1 MRPDVSA
8 ESAAGSP
15 QRWLCVSLHD
25 VAPATWASCQKV
37 LAAVREVADVPLT
50 LLIVPA
56 YHGQCSAQPE
66 FERAISTQL
75 AAGHELAL
83 HGYFHVDRHA
93 PSDLIDWFRRRIYTA
108 AEGEFCGLSEDEAR
122 ERLTLG
128 ARWFAANG
136 WPMAGFVAPAW
147 LLGAGAW
154 RALRARKGLQYTS
167 TLTKLIVLPEA
178 YAIHAPCDLQ
188 RSQRLAPPH
197 VDRWT
202 WLLSPRHAG
211 LEVLRLGMHPHDAES
226 RPVCGVPGS
235 ACWSGRC
242 RIAKPLPRPSSCA
255 SGELTR
261 FGTVSDGPYRRFC
274 SRCRD
279 AVSLYTHQQRR
290 FVCTLSD
297 RYCLAR
303 RCLLSR
309 LPLALKLSRVAPQ
322 MIGYTLQVAWASKS
336 PSA

>member
-1 MRPDVSA
+1 MRPEVGA

-37 LAAVREVADVPLT
+37 LDAVREVADVPLT

-75 AAGHELAL
+75 AAGDELAL

-93 PSDLIDWFRRRIYTA
+93 PTDLVDWFRRRIYTA

-154 RALRARKGLQYTS
+154 RAVRAQHGLQYTT

-178 YAIHAPCDLQ
+178 HAIHASCLTYSV
-188 RSQRLAPPH
+188 RSAWRRPTSI
-197 VDRWT
+197 VWNM
-202 WLLSPRHAG
+202 LLSRVTHG
-211 LEVLRLGMHPHDAES
+211 SQVLRLGLHPHDAES
-226 RPVCGVPGS
+226 RPV
-235 ACWSGRC
+235 
-242 RIAKPLPRPSSCA
+242 
-255 SGELTR
+255 
-261 FGTVSDGPYRRFC
+261 RR
-274 SRCRD
+274 SW
-279 AVSLYTHQQRR
+279 QRLLER
-290 FVCTLSD
+290 ALSD
-297 RYCLAR
+297 RKAVTKAEFVRQWRAR
-303 RCLLSR
+303 SAQYGERRSVSPILQSLS
-309 LPLALKLSRVAPQ
+309 
-322 MIGYTLQVAWASKS
+322 
-336 PSA
+336 